1 MPDVRLQA
9 IKRQDDPASGLG
21 DLLEAGSVG
30 HREGQQFIIAFEQIG
45 HRTRRN
51 NHPTVAQ
58 VLMDIRQAAVLRV
71 AQRPY
76 PGDNIE
82 AKLMLGQRE
91 PSLFFRAV
99 GTAELWTGA
108 VEAAPNM

>member
-1 MPDVRLQA
+1 
-9 IKRQDDPASGLG
+9 
-21 DLLEAGSVG
+21 
-30 HREGQQFIIAFEQIG
+30 
-45 HRTRRN
+45 
-51 NHPTVAQ
+51 
-58 VLMDIRQAAVLRV
+58 MDIRQAAVLRV